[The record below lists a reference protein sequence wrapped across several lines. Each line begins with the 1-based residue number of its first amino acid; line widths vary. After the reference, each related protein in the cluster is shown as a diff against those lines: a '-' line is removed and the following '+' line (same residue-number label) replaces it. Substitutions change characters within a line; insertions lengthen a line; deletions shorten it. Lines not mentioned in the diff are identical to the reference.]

1 MPFHLLHLALCQ
13 SACYSVLVGRG
24 DKKGPVVVWKPHSSC
39 AQRDVLSLTTTQDFL
54 LTGGRGEV
62 RLGDIFYNS
71 CKTNSAGESLGLGGN

>member
-1 MPFHLLHLALCQ
+1 MN
-13 SACYSVLVGRG
+13 SIRYSVLVGRG

-62 RLGDIFYNS
+62 RL
-71 CKTNSAGESLGLGGN
+71 KESLLQLF